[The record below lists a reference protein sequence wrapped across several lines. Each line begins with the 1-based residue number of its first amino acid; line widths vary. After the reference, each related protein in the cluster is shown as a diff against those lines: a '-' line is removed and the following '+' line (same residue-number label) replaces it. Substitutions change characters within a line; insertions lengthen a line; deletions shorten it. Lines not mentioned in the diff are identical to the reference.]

1 METYNGLTLLG
12 THGSSGT
19 PISCNTG
26 STTFSTDNVVLS
38 ELTTVANANNLTIK
52 VYMKESGNKK
62 TQIDLARLNV
72 NYYLD

>member
-12 THGSSGT
+12 THGSAGT

-26 STTFSTDNVVLS
+26 NTTFSTDNVVLS